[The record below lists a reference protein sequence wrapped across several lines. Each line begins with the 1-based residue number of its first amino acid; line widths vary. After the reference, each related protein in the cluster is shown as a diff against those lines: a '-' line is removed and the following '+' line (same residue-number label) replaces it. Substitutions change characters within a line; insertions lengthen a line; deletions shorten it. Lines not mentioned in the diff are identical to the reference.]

1 MYGKGGQGKKMKES
15 FNTLSNLVNLLST
28 ELIVDKKKSKRY

>member
-1 MYGKGGQGKKMKES
+1 MYGNGGQGKKIKES

-28 ELIVDKKKSKRY
+28 ELINAKKRN